1 MQVKTT
7 MSNNDCSVTFD
18 NRKKYILIL
27 CKGLID
33 DNTIT
38 GKAKYY
44 INFSEKW
51 IAFSWFCIAIEV
63 TVWLHVTG
71 IKIYKFKEKD
81 SEIKV
86 YPLFLGNISIYF
98 SVDNMRKL
106 DFMDR
111 FAIFDLIMIRWMLM
125 IV

>member
-38 GKAKYY
+38 GKGKYY
-44 INFSEKW
+44 INFSEK
-51 IAFSWFCIAIEV
+51 
-63 TVWLHVTG
+63 
-71 IKIYKFKEKD
+71 
-81 SEIKV
+81 
-86 YPLFLGNISIYF
+86 
-98 SVDNMRKL
+98 
-106 DFMDR
+106 
-111 FAIFDLIMIRWMLM
+111 
-125 IV
+125 